1 MTMSLTVSDDDL
13 YKKYESSWPIPPG
26 TTLLGPYEI
35 PSQGDHDSPLFISAV
50 TAADL
55 PEIIRVL
62 NIDQEIYYNTGSFQY
77 PYLESHAVT
86 RMDNVHK
93 WRIEFGFN
101 NRWAMRTS
109 PDGPLV
115 GWIHCFP
122 VSDCPLIIHPLDPD
136 RHVKIL
142 ELGYWVSPE
151 HRGKGFGSRSARFV
165 VDEIGF
171 KVLKSDIARA
181 RAYVENIGSRKVL
194 EAAGM
199 RCELASKREFVI
211 KLQKEMDLC
220 YYAVHRDP
228 STHHILHDGTV

>member
-1 MTMSLTVSDDDL
+1 MTMSPAVNDDDL
-13 YKKYESSWPIPPG
+13 HKKYESRWPIPPG
-26 TTLLGPYEI
+26 TTLLGPFEI
-35 PSQGDHDSPLFISAV
+35 PGRGEHNSPLFISAV
-50 TAADL
+50 TSADL

-62 NIDQEIYYNTGSFQY
+62 NINNDIFYNTGSFQY

-86 RMDNVHK
+86 RLDNVHK
-93 WRIEFGFN
+93 WRLEFGYN

-122 VSDCPLIIHPLDPD
+122 VSDIPFIHPLEPH
-136 RHVKIL
+136 RHVKIM

-151 HRGKGFGSRSARFV
+151 FRNKGFGSRSARFV
-165 VDEIGF
+165 VEEIGF
-171 KVLKSDIARA
+171 KVLKGDIARA

-199 RCELASKREFVI
+199 RCELASKREFVQ

-228 STHHILHDGTV
+228 STHQILHDGIV